1 MKGLGKTLIVVS
13 ALSFWGGAEV
23 AKAAEEL
30 SCSTTSCSFN
40 EEIGPSGTKTYHGH
54 CDGTGNTEV
63 TDKNSSMTCHV
74 SSHMTCTSAF
84 WGKYKGDFYWTCTCT
99 NDSMVNES
107 HPTIDITC
115 PPPS

>member
-1 MKGLGKTLIVVS
+1 MKDLVANLMLVS
-13 ALSFWGGAEV
+13 ALLFWGGAEI
-23 AKAAEEL
+23 AKAAVEL
-30 SCSTTSCSFN
+30 SCGTTSCAFK
-40 EEIGPSGTKTYHGH
+40 EEIGPAGTKTYHGH

-74 SSHMTCTSAF
+74 SDHMTCTDAF
-84 WGKYKGDFYWTCTCT
+84 WEEYKGDYYWTCTCT
-99 NDSMVNES
+99 DDSITEES